1 MLLGKLASYCDIRI
15 IKERK
20 VIIPQFHQIEL
31 SIITLGSGLKNP
43 AGHLLILMVQARAS
57 NNNGNFKHISHP
69 TVIGCLRHSLNYND
83 ATIPPKDTNRL
94 GPMLPLVGILDQP
107 LPLLVDLTS
116 IILLVQ

>member
-1 MLLGKLASYCDIRI
+1 MRI
-15 IKERK
+15 IEERK

-43 AGHLLILMVQARAS
+43 AGHLLTLMVQACAS

-69 TVIGCLRHSLNYND
+69 TVMGYLRHSLNYYD
-83 ATIPPKDTNRL
+83 AYIPPNYTNRL
-94 GPMLPLVGILDQP
+94 GPMLPLVGILDQ
-107 LPLLVDLTS
+107 LLSLLANLTS